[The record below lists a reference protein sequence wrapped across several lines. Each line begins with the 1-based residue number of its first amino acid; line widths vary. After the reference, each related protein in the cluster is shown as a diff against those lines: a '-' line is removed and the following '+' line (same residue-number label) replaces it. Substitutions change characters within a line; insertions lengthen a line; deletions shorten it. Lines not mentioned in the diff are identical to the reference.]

1 VKRRDFLSLCGLAA
15 GSCLVPDAIARAIR
29 DACVLAERPYLILPR
44 DPSSTLYAYSG
55 DGKMDF
61 MLHIGD
67 PTEATP
73 APTWR
78 EYFEEFEFI
87 DINDK
92 DAVKD
97 WWLQYVGDPEDEPIT
112 IDPDAEHRSA
122 GALGVDPA
130 HAGPAR
136 ARRAG
141 ASESNLP
148 FGIDPN
154 GIINGAAFE
163 HWDWR
168 QETHEGPSARAF
180 HLLRD
185 LPLDDGRRLKNGDPL
200 GELSFIEGD
209 RPGSNLTYV
218 EAPDLATLACLQ
230 NRLNELGQNLAIEIC
245 EW

>member
-1 VKRRDFLSLCGLAA
+1 
-15 GSCLVPDAIARAIR
+15 
-29 DACVLAERPYLILPR
+29 VLAERPYLILPR

-55 DGKMDF
+55 DGKMNF
-61 MLHIGD
+61 MLNLGD

-92 DAVKD
+92 EAVKD

-112 IDPDAEHRSA
+112 IKPDDE
-122 GALGVDPA
+122 
-130 HAGPAR
+130 
-136 ARRAG
+136 
-141 ASESNLP
+141 
-148 FGIDPN
+148 ID
-154 GIINGAAFE
+154 GAAFE
-163 HWDWR
+163 QWEWR

-185 LPLDDGRRLKNGDPL
+185 LPLDDGRRPKSGDPL
-200 GELSFIEGD
+200 GELDFIEGD

-230 NRLNELGQNLAIEIC
+230 NRLNELGQNLAIEIR